1 MRALLIGDIKKIDE
15 MYHWFEV
22 ATEYFEI
29 NLIISENELESK
41 YYTCSIEPISSLES
55 FENIYEIIFIFSSL
69 ATNIKQILL
78 MRGIDENIIL
88 FEPHICRF
96 LSKRDIM
103 NYYAEQIRQVYHELY
118 SVENVQVGEFSYGRP
133 LICRYENETKVSIG
147 KFCSLAAGVTI
158 VMGGEHRTN
167 WCTTYPF
174 NALINDFAYIEGHP
188 ASKGDIIIGNDVW
201 LGSDSKILSGVHIGN
216 GCVVSANAVVTKD
229 VEPYT
234 IVGGVPAKII
244 GKRFDDETIQ
254 KLEEIQWWNWDK
266 EYIYDAV
273 PLLQS
278 NDLEQLFKFYDTIV
292 KKCVK

>member
-174 NALINDFAYIEGHP
+174 NALINDFAYIKGHP